1 MCIRDSPGGG
11 RHVSHQRRSSGLGD
25 QDAQPDLLQGGLN
38 RRGAPGTGQ
47 PIEDIFRR
55 GESQV
60 PSCLSLYCLHVV
72 SDAALILQVIVGLE
86 VELYELQGVALWPV
100 GTNDAQSGP
109 TALARDCSARHVL
122 DLVEVTA
129 IGPVV
134 THDDVAVI
142 I

>member
-1 MCIRDSPGGG
+1 MTRGPFIEKIADRDP
-11 RHVSHQRRSSGLGD
+11 
-25 QDAQPDLLQGGLN
+25 
-38 RRGAPGTGQ
+38 
-47 PIEDIFRR
+47 
-55 GESQV
+55 QV
-60 PSCLSLYCLHVV
+60 RLSLYCLHVV

-100 GTNDAQSGP
+100 GANDAQSSS
-109 TALARDCSARHVL
+109 TALARDSSACHML

-129 IGPVV
+129 IGPIV